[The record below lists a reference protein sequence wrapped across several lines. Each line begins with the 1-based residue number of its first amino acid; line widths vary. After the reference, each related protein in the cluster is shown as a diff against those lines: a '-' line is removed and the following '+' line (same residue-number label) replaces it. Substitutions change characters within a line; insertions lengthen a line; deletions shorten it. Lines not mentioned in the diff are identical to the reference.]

1 MNFSLRPF
9 LSLAFILTTCVG
21 SAQFSEVER
30 SKMREALFMANLA
43 QGDLGF
49 DRAAFA
55 IEGALPRVTSWQ
67 NNPLSGVESL
77 LSFRPAK
84 TNSVASWIQ
93 LVGKERWSEYR
104 GSRKPSVGID
114 TAELSKIPDP
124 YRGVIAALSRD
135 VATASAEIRLSLD
148 KLSPDERRQLIE
160 SLPVLLTPAADVKF
174 DFVRQPPLA
183 PAQAWLLLSK
193 VDHVRLHSAAEALAE
208 ATDEAVSKL
217 AQIDTSAPFVGL
229 AKLNLGGLVLV
240 FAGVGSNEHF
250 DRDAVLTID
259 LGGDD
264 VYRGRHG
271 AGVGYASVLIDMG
284 GDDRYEVPDLSI
296 GASVL
301 GVGLAVDVSGRDTYD
316 GKSLCFGAGLG
327 GYGVLI
333 DGGGRDQ
340 FTATCLAQGFGIQGA
355 GILADSA
362 GHDIYL
368 LASYGQG
375 CASIGGIGVV
385 HDAEGNDVFRAVG
398 SLPRPKV
405 NPSFRGCFAQA
416 ATASF
421 DGENLGLASGM
432 GCLSDLG
439 GNDIYVATTRAQGY
453 GESMGLG
460 FLDDRAGDDT
470 YRLEDSGQAFGNRAG
485 IGVLTDISGNDMYFG
500 GEGQGLGSSTDFGAA
515 WFWDRS
521 GNDLYASTYGRPAVA
536 INGSLAVFFDGE
548 GNDRYQCTIA
558 QTNSLSSMA
567 SVSVFADFNGEDRYQ
582 EGLEDG
588 ISLVFPGLGVAA
600 DFASL
605 RRSTSLDDPA
615 QTPPTAGSAPDP
627 GPTKL
632 GELYE
637 ALAVTQDPTVRTAKL
652 NELMAIGLP
661 AVQWCLSARL
671 GQCQSQDRFFIGS
684 LVNHVGAE
692 ARNLL
697 AFKIAD
703 RNDSIALDALL
714 ICGEFQFKEAGPTMA
729 GALERERL
737 SRMAARYA
745 GSFGELAAVPA
756 LMLACANPDPR
767 TVAYALHSL
776 AELADPQSVGTGQAL
791 LGSKNPLVRHAAAEL
806 VARFPDVALPAADGL
821 ILSIDEGIART
832 GVALLGNIA
841 SKDALDRLGKL
852 LTDSRSGVRI
862 EALLALHRR
871 CPLEYRTTFLNLR
884 NDPDPRVK
892 LVARRVN
899 PGS

>member
-1 MNFSLRPF
+1 MKPSLRPC
-9 LSLAFILTTCVG
+9 LCLVVLLATCLG
-21 SAQFSEVER
+21 FAQFSEVER

-43 QGDLGF
+43 EGDLGF

-55 IEGALPRVTSWQ
+55 IEGALPRVMSWQ
-67 NNPLSGVESL
+67 TNPVSGVESL
-77 LSFRPAK
+77 LNLRPTK
-84 TNSVASWIQ
+84 PNSVASWIQ
-93 LVGKERWSEYR
+93 YVGKERWPEYR
-104 GSRKPSVGID
+104 GVNKPLVGVD
-114 TAELSKIPDP
+114 ATELNKIPEP
-124 YRGVIAALSRD
+124 YRGVVAALSRE
-135 VATASAEIRLSLD
+135 VATASAEIRQSLD
-148 KLSPDERRQLIE
+148 KLTPEERRQLIE
-160 SLPVLLTPAADVKF
+160 SLPVLLTPSAEVKF
-174 DFVRQPPLA
+174 DFVRQAPLA
-183 PAQAWLLLSK
+183 PAQAWVLLAK
-193 VDHVRLHSAAEALAE
+193 VDHLRLHGAAEALAQ
-208 ATDEAVSKL
+208 ATDDAIAKL
-217 AQIDTSAPFVGL
+217 SQIDPPAPFVGL

-271 AGVGYASVLIDMG
+271 AGVGYASVLIDLG

-340 FTATCLAQGFGIQGA
+340 YTATCLAQGFGIQGA

-375 CASIGGIGVV
+375 CASIGGIGVL
-385 HDAEGNDVFRAVG
+385 HDAEGNDVYRAVG
-398 SLPRPKV
+398 SIPRPKI
-405 NPSFRGCFAQA
+405 NPSFRGCYAQA
-416 ATASF
+416 ASASF

-432 GCLSDLG
+432 GCLTDLG

-460 FLDDRAGDDT
+460 YLADSTGDDT
-470 YRLEDSGQAFGNRAG
+470 YRLEDVGQAFGIRAG
-485 IGVLTDISGNDMYFG
+485 IGVLTDEAGDDVYFG

-515 WFWDRS
+515 WLWDRS
-521 GNDLYASTYGRPAVA
+521 GNDLYASTFGRPAVA

-548 GNDRYQCTIA
+548 GNDRYQCSIS
-558 QTNSLSSMA
+558 QTNNLSSMA

-582 EGLEDG
+582 DGLEDG

-615 QTPPTAGSAPDP
+615 QTPPKAGSAPDP

-632 GELYE
+632 AQLYE
-637 ALAVTQDPTVRTAKL
+637 ELALTQDPAVRTSKL

-661 AVQWCLSARL
+661 AVQWCLDARL
-671 GQCQSQDRFFIGS
+671 GKCQSQDRFFIGS

-703 RNDSIALDALL
+703 RSDAIAMDALL

-737 SRMAARYA
+737 ARMAARYA

-756 LMLACANPDPR
+756 LMLACANSDPR

-791 LGSKNPLVRHAAAEL
+791 LGSKNPLIRHAAAEL
-806 VARFPDVALPAADGL
+806 VARFPEVALPAADGL
-821 ILSIDEGIART
+821 ILSIDESIART
-832 GVALLGNIA
+832 GVALLGHIA

-852 LTDSRSGVRI
+852 LTDSRSGIRI